1 MTTLYM
7 FQRSHYNE
15 KARWALALK
24 GVAYER
30 KIMLPGPHGGQ
41 IKKLTGQTATP
52 VLELDGKHIAGTHA
66 IIEALE
72 AQYPAPQLIPTDP
85 TEKEQAMGLVAWFDD
100 VVGVKVRTAF
110 FAAAQN
116 ELGFIARVFSEGQP
130 LMQRLVYRAALPL
143 VKPIML
149 KANGVTDQA
158 AVDDAL
164 AVTRQALD
172 FIADETKDRRYLV
185 GGRFTVADLTAASL
199 LAITTRL
206 PHADMKQPEPLP
218 KVMEEWFAQWEDHP
232 ATDWVQSI
240 FAEHR
245 PT

>member
-1 MTTLYM
+1 MPKLYM

-15 KARWALALK
+15 KARFALAYK
-24 GVAYER
+24 GVDYER
-30 KIMLPGPHGGQ
+30 QIMLPGPHMG
-41 IKKLTGQTATP
+41 KMRKLTGQTAVP
-52 VLELDGKHIAGTHA
+52 VLEMDGQFIAGSHA
-66 IIEALE
+66 VIEALE
-72 AQYPAPQLIPTDP
+72 AAHPTPPLIPTDP
-85 TEKEQAMGLVAWFDD
+85 AEKEQAMGLIAWFDD
-100 VVGVKVRTAF
+100 VVGVKARTAF
-110 FAAAQN
+110 FSMAVSD
-116 ELGFIARVFSEGQP
+116 LSYLARVFSEGQP
-130 LMQRLVYRAALPL
+130 LWERTIYRASLPL
-143 VKPIML
+143 VKPLML

-158 AVDDAL
+158 SIDEAF

-172 FIADETKDRRYLV
+172 FIAAETKDRRYLV

-218 KVMEEWFAQWEDHP
+218 PVMEEWFARWQDHP

-245 PT
+245 PV